1 MKNKLSDMAS
11 IAEIVG
17 AFAVVISLIY
27 VGIQVNDSAIAVRSA
42 AANDANVALQNWY
55 LQAGSDKQTSEVFYR
70 GLTSP
75 EALPATEEFQ
85 FLMMFHGVFLAF
97 QNGFLLAEEGSI
109 DSDFRDSLIAVI
121 LGVKDLPGM
130 GRYWKQR
137 RSYLHP
143 DFAIYVE
150 TLFDMDSETPDDI
163 YSDYRRPRTESE
175 QD

>member
-1 MKNKLSDMAS
+1 MAS

-55 LQAGSDKQTSEVFYR
+55 LEIGSDEQASGLFYRALTSE
-70 GLTSP
+70 
-75 EALPATEEFQ
+75 EAMPAEQEFQ

-97 QNGFLLAEEGSI
+97 QNAFLLAEEGSI
-109 DSDFRDSLIAVI
+109 DSDIRDSLAAVI

-130 GRYWKQR
+130 ERYWQQR

-143 DFAIYVE
+143 DFAIYIE
-150 TLFDMDSETPDDI
+150 TLFAMESETPDDI
-163 YSDYRRPRTESE
+163 YSEYRRPPRGSE
-175 QD
+175 RD